1 MSKESKFRVWDVRNS
16 KYLEPS
22 NVALLGNGKL
32 LITEAGF
39 YEFFTNTNEYDYI
52 VERYTGC
59 HDAYNKEIY
68 DGDIIH
74 HKTEFVDP
82 YVGYVTFVAGIFF
95 LNYQDGHDDELGYLP
110 VSNLKIVGN
119 ILENPDM
126 LKEK

>member
-39 YEFFTNTNEYDYI
+39 YEFFTNTNEHDYI

-59 HDAYNKEIY
+59 HDAYGKEIY

-82 YVGYVTFVAGIFF
+82 YVGYVTFAAGIFF
-95 LNYQDGHDDELGYLP
+95 LNYQDGQDEEIGYIL
-110 VSNLKIVGN
+110 VSNLKVVGN

-126 LKEK
+126 LK